1 MPTCN
6 ACDSTDEVTRIAVTI
21 DGDPLRLQLDLC
33 KFCRSALLMRVGYA
47 MGEIIRTGQSGTPFP
62 AAAAETP
69 PVSAAAEPPAGA
81 QVPHPNTSGTF
92 PAAPRGCVC
101 NPDEHAATFTRVW
114 VCTHCGARRPG
125 TDPVPPT
132 SGTAPPVRNVM
143 HQADG
148 VSVHMPSAAL
158 DDWPIDRV
166 LESAAVY
173 VDALSSFPGNEQVLP
188 FAVALRRR
196 AMNERP
202 PAVTAGNLHDVA
214 AAVCAPTV
222 DGQLPVDAA
231 RLAEIARLPGPICGV
246 QGCRCEPTR
255 GHAYCHRHGELL
267 DGFDWNGT
275 AWVRL

>member
-1 MPTCN
+1 MDRN
-6 ACDSTDEVTRIAVTI
+6 DEREFWIGAIMGAITAAAGPVRRATIAAE
-21 DGDPLRLQLDLC
+21 
-33 KFCRSALLMRVGYA
+33 ALWKL
-47 MGEIIRTGQSGTPFP
+47 ENGQSGTPFSALDDP
-62 AAAAETP
+62 IP
-69 PVSAAAEPPAGA
+69 PISAGDDRRGTAD
-81 QVPHPNTSGTF
+81 VPLPNTSGTF
-92 PAAPRGCVC
+92 PSPPRGCVC

-125 TDPVPPT
+125 ADPVPPT
-132 SGTAPPVRNVM
+132 S
-143 HQADG
+143 
-148 VSVHMPSAAL
+148 
-158 DDWPIDRV
+158 
-166 LESAAVY
+166 
-173 VDALSSFPGNEQVLP
+173 
-188 FAVALRRR
+188 
-196 AMNERP
+196 
-202 PAVTAGNLHDVA
+202 AVTAGNLHDVA